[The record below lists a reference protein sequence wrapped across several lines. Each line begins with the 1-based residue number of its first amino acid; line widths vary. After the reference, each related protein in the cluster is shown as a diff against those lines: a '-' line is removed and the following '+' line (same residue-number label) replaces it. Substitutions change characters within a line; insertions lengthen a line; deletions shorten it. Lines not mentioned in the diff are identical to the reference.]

1 MVYNGWSDS
10 IETGVLM
17 ELFTQK
23 DFKVFDIP
31 GFQERMQAIAERIRP
46 KLTVIGEAL
55 VPAISGL
62 VDQQLYLH
70 VAKHARRTVNPP
82 DDTWAAIG
90 ADKRGYKKD
99 VHFKIAVSRNC
110 VRLLF
115 EVGPEYYDKAE
126 WLLRWNREGKE
137 LVEAV
142 RSAPKLSWFRNE
154 HDEDPASQ
162 VVRSTPEELMG
173 LAGELTRRK
182 RDGQL
187 VLGRRL
193 DADVVRK
200 MESAAFRRIALGT
213 FKPMSTLFTLHDQRT
228 LVAR

>member
-1 MVYNGWSDS
+1 MLLLE
-10 IETGVLM
+10 ITTGALM

-31 GFQERMQAIAERIRP
+31 DFRERMQAISERIRP
-46 KLTVIGEAL
+46 KLKSIGEAL
-55 VPAISGL
+55 APAVSGV
-62 VDQQLYLH
+62 VDQPLYLH

-82 DDTWAAIG
+82 DDTWAALG

-110 VRLLF
+110 VRFLF

-126 WLLRWNREGKE
+126 WALRWNRERKDV
-137 LVEAV
+137 VETLH
-142 RSAPKLSWFRNE
+142 SAPKLSWFKSE
-154 HDEDPASQ
+154 HDEDPAAF
-162 VVRSTPEELMG
+162 VARSTPEELMS
-173 LAGELTRRK
+173 LVGELTRRK

-193 DADVVRK
+193 DGSEVRK
-200 MESAAFRRIALGT
+200 MDPARFRRIALGT
-213 FKPMSTLFTLHDQRT
+213 FKPLATLFTLHDQRI
-228 LVAR
+228 LA